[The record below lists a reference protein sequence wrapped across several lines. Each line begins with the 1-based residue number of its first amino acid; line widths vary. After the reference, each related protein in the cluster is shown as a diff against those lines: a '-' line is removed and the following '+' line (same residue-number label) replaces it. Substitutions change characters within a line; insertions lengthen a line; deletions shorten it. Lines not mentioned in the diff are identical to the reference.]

1 MPYKRIGKTI
11 HKKTSNGWIKKVK
24 VFINLSR
31 LYLKLRWAGMSVEKA
46 KKMIKL
52 LYLKEKEKK

>member
-11 HKKTSNGWIKKVK
+11 HKKKSTGWIKKAK
-24 VFINLSR
+24 IFINLSR

>member
-11 HKKTSNGWIKKVK
+11 HKKTSKGWIKKAK
-24 VFINLSR
+24 VSINLSR

-46 KKMIKL
+46 KKMISL